1 MAFTTTQA
9 NNKLIVFRKQIYKE
23 YVRENLFSPYM
34 GRDLTSIIRVVED
47 LDKGG
52 KNGGEQLNI
61 PLVTRLNAPGVG
73 SGPLVGNE
81 EIIDNYGFRCWIDWR
96 RNAIVLNNAEEQKSS
111 VDLFGEAKPLLTD
124 WSKEKQRDEICDAF

>member
-34 GRDLTSIIRVVED
+34 GRDLTSIIRVVEH

-52 KNGGEQLNI
+52 KNGG
-61 PLVTRLNAPGVG
+61 G
-73 SGPLVGNE
+73 
-81 EIIDNYGFRCWIDWR
+81 
-96 RNAIVLNNAEEQKSS
+96 
-111 VDLFGEAKPLLTD
+111 
-124 WSKEKQRDEICDAF
+124 